1 MNIPKEAIEKAIAG
15 GWKPKWDVFD
25 FGKYHIFYRYA
36 DEEFEI
42 THEEIALDPSFWIAL
57 GKALGWEKKMV
68 VRRGMVIGNFGWE
81 NPDKNIRFYG
91 EEMGAGMDYM
101 NPWIYYAHRFYNL
114 VLTGCDTKAFWAD
127 LLSTHPQSV

>member
-1 MNIPKEAIEKAIAG
+1 MIPKEAIDKAFEG
-15 GWKPKWDVFD
+15 GWPKIQKGVYKAYWQ
-25 FGKYHIFYRYA
+25 
-36 DEEFEI
+36 
-42 THEEIALDPSFWIAL
+42 TIALDPSFWQSL

-101 NPWIYYAHRFYNL
+101 NPWVYYAHRFYDL
-114 VLTGCDTKAFWAD
+114 ILTGADTESFWKE
-127 LLSTHPQSV
+127 LLPSANAESAKQPNI